1 MPSTDWTSSTSVAWL
16 RESRTP
22 TLARLLEG
30 STAVLPSSDAPDP
43 ARTWTS
49 FATGQPAAIH
59 GVGGIE
65 TRRVSGTEG
74 TVEARSGAGAA
85 IAAAT
90 DALRLTRPV
99 LTTSVQR
106 RSKTFWEVAAD
117 AGLTTLVVNWWAT
130 WPVPEGQGI
139 VLSDRATL
147 RLDRGGEQDAEI
159 APSSLYAALRAGWP
173 ALRDEAR
180 RDIVAAF
187 PRIDDASQQV
197 LRRAAEQDL
206 VPERLAGR
214 VAAEPP
220 RLRAIYLPGLDIA
233 QYELLASRGS
243 LPPSAIA
250 SRVDALERYY
260 MFLDRVVS
268 RLLASAGPDDLV
280 ALLADPG
287 RAASRGTALLAL
299 SGTAARATTRTE
311 ARRQDV
317 MPTLLYAL
325 GVPMSREVPGRP
337 RTELFTEAFSA
348 RVPVRFV
355 DAYGPR
361 TLAPRPP
368 NAAPLDQEMLD
379 RLRSL
384 GYVR

>member
-1 MPSTDWTSSTSVAWL
+1 M
-16 RESRTP
+16 
-22 TLARLLEG
+22 
-30 STAVLPSSDAPDP
+30 
-43 ARTWTS
+43 
-49 FATGQPAAIH
+49 
-59 GVGGIE
+59 
-65 TRRVSGTEG
+65 
-74 TVEARSGAGAA
+74 
-85 IAAAT
+85 
-90 DALRLTRPV
+90 
-99 LTTSVQR
+99 
-106 RSKTFWEVAAD
+106 
-117 AGLTTLVVNWWAT
+117 
-130 WPVPEGQGI
+130 
-139 VLSDRATL
+139 
-147 RLDRGGEQDAEI
+147 
-159 APSSLYAALRAGWP
+159 
-173 ALRDEAR
+173 
-180 RDIVAAF
+180 
-187 PRIDDASQQV
+187 

-214 VAAEPP
+214 AAAEPP

-250 SRVDALERYY
+250 SRVDALEQYY
-260 MFLDRVVS
+260 MFLDGVVS

-299 SGTAARATTRTE
+299 SGPAARATTRTE

-368 NAAPLDQEMLD
+368 T
-379 RLRSL
+379 RRRWTRRCST
-384 GYVR
+384 G